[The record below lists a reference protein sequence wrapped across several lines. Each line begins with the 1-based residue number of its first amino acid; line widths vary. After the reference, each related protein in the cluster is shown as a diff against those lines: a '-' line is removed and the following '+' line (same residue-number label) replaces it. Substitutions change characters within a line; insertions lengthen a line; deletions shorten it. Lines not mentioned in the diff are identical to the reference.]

1 VLLFASDGL
10 AGMRDA
16 VKRQFPEAE
25 HQQCWVY
32 LSRTVARYIRNKDR
46 KNVLDDLKSVYR
58 ATSENE
64 VRKALAEFLAKYGKC
79 YPKLAG
85 IFERAEE
92 SLYPFYK
99 FSEAIRKS
107 IYTTNM
113 IERSNKGLKH
123 KSKVKEQFPNED
135 VLECFVCCY
144 YCDLNRSYSKRMQ
157 RGFCQASA
165 EILQLFEDRL

>member
-1 VLLFASDGL
+1 
-10 AGMRDA
+10 M
-16 VKRQFPEAE
+16 
-25 HQQCWVY
+25 Y
-32 LSRTVARYIRNKDR
+32 RT
-46 KNVLDDLKSVYR
+46 
-58 ATSENE
+58 TSENE
-64 VRKALAEFLAKYGKC
+64 ARKALAEFLAKYGKR

-99 FSEAIRKS
+99 FPEAIRKS

-135 VLECFVCCY
+135 ALERFVCCY
-144 YCDLNRSYSKRMQ
+144 YCDLNRSYSERTQ

-165 EILQLFEDRL
+165 EIYTKILTQSS

>member
-1 VLLFASDGL
+1 MRSNDSFRKQSISNAGFIFHVRLPDTFA
-10 AGMRDA
+10 
-16 VKRQFPEAE
+16 
-25 HQQCWVY
+25 
-32 LSRTVARYIRNKDR
+32 IR
-46 KNVLDDLKSVYR
+46 
-58 ATSENE
+58 
-64 VRKALAEFLAKYGKC
+64 
-79 YPKLAG
+79 

-99 FSEAIRKS
+99 FPEAIRKS

-135 VLECFVCCY
+135 ALERFVCCY
-144 YCDLNRSYSKRMQ
+144 YCDLNRSYFERMQ

-165 EILQLFEDRL
+165 EILQLFEDRLQAAHKQDVV

>member
-1 VLLFASDGL
+1 
-10 AGMRDA
+10 M
-16 VKRQFPEAE
+16 
-25 HQQCWVY
+25 Y
-32 LSRTVARYIRNKDR
+32 RT
-46 KNVLDDLKSVYR
+46 
-58 ATSENE
+58 TSENE
-64 VRKALAEFLAKYGKC
+64 ARKALAEFLSKYGKR

-99 FSEAIRKS
+99 FPEAIRKS

-123 KSKVKEQFPNED
+123 KSKSKEQFPNED
-135 VLECFVCCY
+135 ALDRFVCCY
-144 YCDLNRSYSKRMQ
+144 YSDLNRSYSERMQ

-165 EILQLFEDRL
+165 EIL

>member
-1 VLLFASDGL
+1 
-10 AGMRDA
+10 MRDA
-16 VKRQFPEAE
+16 VKRQFPEAD
-25 HQQCWVY
+25 HQQCWVH

-46 KNVLDDLKSVYR
+46 KEVLGDLKSVYR
-58 ATSENE
+58 ASYEDE
-64 VRKALAEFLAKYGKC
+64 AGKALAEFLPKYGKR

-85 IFERAEE
+85 IFERAKE
-92 SLYPFYK
+92 SLYSFYK
-99 FSEAIRKS
+99 FPEVIRKS

-123 KSKVKEQFPNED
+123 KSTVKEQFPNED
-135 VLECFVCCY
+135 SLDRFVCCY
-144 YCDLNRSYSKRMQ
+144 YSDLNRSYSERMQ